1 MGGGQKTMEET
12 RNASSVYCVSQD
24 DRNIMLKVSSPSMDD
39 DTFSHLLNMEFNPF
53 MAHLMEG
60 EEEGFVP
67 PLNNLA
73 PPLVRQCCT
82 ENYFH
87 HFRLYFLQCKNQIL
101 FMLARKMTIS
111 STFLIQQV
119 F

>member
-1 MGGGQKTMEET
+1 MEET

-73 PPLVRQCCT
+73 PPPCT
-82 ENYFH
+82 A
-87 HFRLYFLQCKNQIL
+87 
-101 FMLARKMTIS
+101 MLHRKLLS
-111 STFLIQQV
+111 SLSFV
-119 F
+119 FFTV

>member
-1 MGGGQKTMEET
+1 MEET

-73 PPLVRQCCT
+73 PPPLYGNVAQKITFITFVCIFYSVRIK
-82 ENYFH
+82 YFSCQ
-87 HFRLYFLQCKNQIL
+87 LEK
-101 FMLARKMTIS
+101 
-111 STFLIQQV
+111 
-119 F
+119 